1 MNQKY
6 SMSEATRPLL
16 VTHSGK
22 FHCDEVFAYVVLRLA
37 LGLSRPGVDHALL
50 RTRDPTRIA
59 AADIAWDV
67 GSVFDAATNRFD
79 HHQRGAPVRDD
90 GTPFSSAGLI
100 WQQYGERAVRAML
113 PEAAL
118 GWAPGVAVSIDGDI
132 VRRID
137 EVDNG
142 VAARDDVLSLA
153 SLIADCNPSW
163 DAPDA
168 DTAADAAF
176 LEAVALAEGVLRR
189 RVEQARARLAA
200 ETVVLAAHAAS
211 VDPSILELDRG
222 MPWKATVFSHA
233 LPVIYAIYPVLNGNW
248 MVDTMP
254 SEPGSFA
261 QRLPLP
267 EAWAGLQD
275 TALAEAS
282 GVADAVF
289 VHLRRFVAA
298 ARSREGALAMAR
310 LAVAAVSGAEP
321 APPNRPAD
329 RETLR

>member
-1 MNQKY
+1 
-6 SMSEATRPLL
+6 MSQQYPMPDSIRPLL

-22 FHCDEVFAYVVLRLA
+22 FHCDEVFAYVVLRMA

-50 RTRDPTRIA
+50 RTRDPERIA

-67 GSVFDAATNRFD
+67 GSVFDAAANRFD
-79 HHQRGAPVRDD
+79 HHQRGAPVRHD

-100 WQQYGERAVRAML
+100 WRQYGERAVRAML

-118 GWAPGVAVSIDGDI
+118 GWAPGVAASIDGDI

-153 SLIADCNPSW
+153 SLVADCNPSW
-163 DAPDA
+163 DAPHADA
-168 DTAADAAF
+168 DADAAADAAF
-176 LEAVALAEGVLRR
+176 LQAVELAEGMLRR

-200 ETVVLAAHAAS
+200 DTVVLAAHTAS
-211 VDPSILELDRG
+211 ADPRILELDRG
-222 MPWKATVFSHA
+222 MPWKAAVFSHA
-233 LPVIYAIYPVLNGNW
+233 LPVIYAIYPVSNGNW

-298 ARSREGALAMAR
+298 ARSRTGALAMAQ
-310 LAVAAVSGAEP
+310 LAVAAAPASEP
-321 APPNRPAD
+321 AG
-329 RETLR
+329 

>member
-1 MNQKY
+1 
-6 SMSEATRPLL
+6 MSQQYLMPDSIRPLL

-50 RTRDPTRIA
+50 RTRDPERIA

-67 GSVFDAATNRFD
+67 GSVFDAAANRFD
-79 HHQRGAPVRDD
+79 HHQRGAPIRHDD
-90 GTPFSSAGLI
+90 TPFSSAGLI
-100 WQQYGERAVRAML
+100 WRQYGERAVRAML

-118 GWAPGVAVSIDGDI
+118 GWAAGVAESIDGDI

-142 VAARDDVLSLA
+142 VAARDDVLSLP

-168 DTAADAAF
+168 DAAADTAF
-176 LEAVALAEGVLRR
+176 LQAVELAEGVLRR

-200 ETVVLAAHAAS
+200 DTVVLAAHAAS
-211 VDPSILELDRG
+211 TDPRILELDRG
-222 MPWKATVFSHA
+222 MPWKTAVFSHA
-233 LPVIYAIYPVLNGNW
+233 LPVIYAIYPVSNGNW

-275 TALAEAS
+275 AALAEAS

-298 ARSREGALAMAR
+298 ARSRTGALTMAR
-310 LAVAAVSGAEP
+310 LAVAAVLASELAG
-321 APPNRPAD
+321 
-329 RETLR
+329 